1 MAETTKKGNAPETRT
16 VKVTYAGYT
25 CVCIVKDWGD
35 SESIDIEVKVGKQSV
50 FKVYDCRI
58 VDGENGK
65 FLSFPSRKGSDGNY
79 YNRARITDSDMC
91 EAIIAAIEE

>member
-16 VKVTYAGYT
+16 VKGTYAGYT

-58 VDGENGK
+58 VDAENGK
-65 FLSFPSRKGSDGNY
+65 FLSFLSRKGSDGNY